1 MPRQTKRLTDLK
13 VKRITASGLYADGDG
28 LYLKVTGAG
37 TKSYLYRYKTVAA
50 MSAAGAPYWDRD
62 TNAIRLSAGGK
73 PKTVWM
79 GLGAASV
86 APGDGRVTLAD
97 ARAKAAELRHQRWL
111 GNDPMAAKRAA
122 KIAARLEAA
131 KSITF
136 KDCTSKYIAAHG
148 ASWRSEK
155 HRQQWDNTLRDYAEP
170 VLGNLPVGT
179 IETAHVLRVLEP
191 IWTTKTETATRIRG
205 RIEQILDWAR
215 VHGYREGENPAR
227 WRGHLD
233 KLLARPSKVM
243 KHEHHAALAYDDMP
257 AFMVKLRAEEGTA
270 ARALEFLILTVGR
283 TGEVIGA
290 RKPEFDTDKAMW
302 TVPTER
308 MKAGREHRVPLSK
321 AALALAEEAMQD
333 DPEFLF
339 PGRRAKTPISNMA
352 MSMLMRRMGYE
363 DFTVHGFRSTFRDWA
378 AERTS
383 YPREVAEMALAH
395 IVSDETESAYFRSD
409 MIEKRRRLAEE
420 WSKWCSR
427 PAKAAGHNVVSIGS
441 KAAVAE

>member
-1 MPRQTKRLTDLK
+1 MRRETKRLNDLK
-13 VKRITASGLYADGDG
+13 VKRETKPGLHADGDG
-28 LYLKVTGAG
+28 IYLKITGAG
-37 TKSYLYRYKTVAA
+37 TKSWLYRYKSVAA
-50 MSAAGAPYWDRD
+50 ASAAGFK
-62 TNAIRLSAGGK
+62 TKGGKLSAGGK
-73 PKTVWM
+73 PKTYWM

-111 GNDPMAAKRAA
+111 GMDPMAAKRDA
-122 KIAARLEAA
+122 KMAARLEAA

-148 ASWRSEK
+148 AAWRSEK
-155 HRQQWDNTLRDYAEP
+155 HKQQWENTLRDYAEP
-170 VLGNLPVGT
+170 VLGNLPVGS
-179 IETAHVLRVLEP
+179 IETPHVMRVLEP
-191 IWTTKTETATRIRG
+191 IWTTKTETATRLRG
-205 RIEQILDWAR
+205 RVEQILDWAR
-215 VHGYREGENPAR
+215 VHGYRDGENPAR

-243 KHEHHAALAYDDMP
+243 KHEHHAALQYDEMP
-257 AFMVKLRAEEGTA
+257 EFMTKLRAQEGTA
-270 ARALEFLILTVGR
+270 ARALEFLILSVAR

-290 RKPEFDTDKAMW
+290 RKPEFDVTKAVW
-302 TVPTER
+302 IVRAER

>member
-1 MPRQTKRLTDLK
+1 
-13 VKRITASGLYADGDG
+13 
-28 LYLKVTGAG
+28 
-37 TKSYLYRYKTVAA
+37 
-50 MSAAGAPYWDRD
+50 
-62 TNAIRLSAGGK
+62 
-73 PKTVWM
+73 
-79 GLGAASV
+79 
-86 APGDGRVTLAD
+86 
-97 ARAKAAELRHQRWL
+97 
-111 GNDPMAAKRAA
+111 
-122 KIAARLEAA
+122 
-131 KSITF
+131 
-136 KDCTSKYIAAHG
+136 
-148 ASWRSEK
+148 
-155 HRQQWDNTLRDYAEP
+155 
-170 VLGNLPVGT
+170 
-179 IETAHVLRVLEP
+179 
-191 IWTTKTETATRIRG
+191 
-205 RIEQILDWAR
+205 
-215 VHGYREGENPAR
+215 
-227 WRGHLD
+227 
-233 KLLARPSKVM
+233 
-243 KHEHHAALAYDDMP
+243 
-257 AFMVKLRAEEGTA
+257 
-270 ARALEFLILTVGR
+270 
-283 TGEVIGA
+283 VIGA

-321 AALALAEEAMQD
+321 AALAIAKDAMKD

-339 PGRRAKTPISNMA
+339 PGRRATKPMSNMA